1 MLSGLLSSILSS
13 LRQGVIV
20 VTPERVVLFTNPVF
34 CDLVFPELTP
44 ADLMGK
50 DGANLVLGFKDKFM
64 DPDSFMDRVK
74 EIYQN
79 GQPVIGEIVR
89 MRDGRLLSRDYTPI
103 YDSGQLVAHIWTYQQ
118 AEIEKQRL
126 FYEQILNN
134 IPADIA
140 VFDKDHRYL
149 FVNPQGI
156 RNPEIR
162 SWIIGKTD
170 EDYCDM
176 RQKPYS
182 IFQERRA
189 AFNRAVQTQRQSEW
203 EEQLKTASGSW
214 EYHYRKMY
222 PVMDEQGKVELVIGY
237 GMNVTTIKEAQA
249 VMEKAREDAEANAK
263 AKEAFL
269 ARVSHEL
276 RTPMNGMLGLTDLM
290 QRTSLDAKQAQYIK
304 LLRQSVQSLV
314 SIVNEVL
321 DIEKIGSGKM
331 ELHPEVFFIR
341 ERMQALLDLFQETAQ
356 AKGLVLELQWNNNIS
371 VQYKGDIN
379 RVGQVL
385 GNLLSNALKFTDHGS
400 VQVYVEE
407 TAEGSVCFRIT
418 DTGIGIETGSLER
431 IFEPFVQAR
440 MEGQP
445 DRPGTG
451 LGLTICKELAEVM
464 GGRIEVK
471 STPGRGSTFSFCLPL
486 ERVEGDTAEKHS
498 IDSEASADVLSGKRI
513 LLVEDVPLNRFL
525 VEEMTRDWGI
535 VLDMAVDGAEGVQ
548 CVKHRP
554 YDLVL
559 MDIQM
564 PVMDGVEATKAI
576 RSLDDPSRSAVPIV
590 ALSANAF
597 ESDRRKYLEAG
608 MNDALS
614 KPFDSSS
621 LHRVIVDLLQPE
633 NEQAMETVAVI
644 SGSNQLDIDLSY
656 LNQVGHGNPTFIQT
670 MLRSFI
676 DSVAE
681 VTADMRM
688 ALEKGDRKS
697 IGEAAHKLKFALG
710 VVGVTALRDT
720 VAFLEEQGR
729 DMGEP
734 APEAR
739 YREEVSEFIQHL
751 LGLRNIAT
759 EHLVG

>member
-13 LRQGVIV
+13 LRQGIIV
-20 VTPERVVLFTNPVF
+20 VTPERKVLFTNPVF

-50 DGANLVLGFKDKFM
+50 DGAILVLGFKDKLM
-64 DPDSFMDRVK
+64 DPDSFMDRLK
-74 EIYQN
+74 EIYEN

-189 AFNRAVQTQRQSEW
+189 AFTRAVQTQRQSDW

-222 PVMDEQGKVELVIGY
+222 PVMNEQGKVELVIGY

-249 VMEKAREDAEANAK
+249 VLEKAREDAEANAQ

-276 RTPMNGMLGLTDLM
+276 RTPMNGILGLTDLM
-290 QRTSLDAKQAQYIK
+290 QRTSLDSKQAQYIN

-331 ELHPEVFFIR
+331 ELHPEVFSMR
-341 ERMQALLDLFQETAQ
+341 ERMQALLDLFREMAQ
-356 AKGLVLELQWNNNIS
+356 AKGLVLDLELNDGLCTH
-371 VQYKGDIN
+371 YKGDVN
-379 RVGQVL
+379 RIGQVL
-385 GNLLSNALKFTDHGS
+385 GNLLSNALKFTDNGS
-400 VQVYVEE
+400 VHVHVEE
-407 TAEGSVCFRIT
+407 TADGSVCFRVT
-418 DTGIGIETGSLER
+418 DTGIGIESGSLER

-471 STPGRGSTFSFCLPL
+471 SMPGDGSMFSFCLPL
-486 ERVEGDTAEKHS
+486 ERMEDVFTENHS
-498 IDSEASADVLSGKRI
+498 IEPEAFADVLMGKRI
-513 LLVEDVPLNRFL
+513 LLV
-525 VEEMTRDWGI
+525 
-535 VLDMAVDGAEGVQ
+535 GAEGLQ
-548 CVKHRP
+548 CVRHRP

-564 PVMDGVEATKAI
+564 PVMDGVQATKAI
-576 RSLDDPSRSAVPIV
+576 RSLDDPLRSAVPIV

-597 ESDRRKYLEAG
+597 ESDRRNYLEVG

-614 KPFDSSS
+614 KPFDANS
-621 LHRVIVDLLQPE
+621 LRRVIVDLLQAGV
-633 NEQAMETVAVI
+633 EQASEKVVVN
-644 SGSNQLDIDLSY
+644 SGSRLDIDLSY
-656 LNQVGHGNPTFIQT
+656 LNRVGHGNPAFIQT
-670 MLRSFI
+670 MLRSFV
-676 DSVAE
+676 DSVNE
-681 VTADMRM
+681 VCADMRM

-710 VVGVTALRDT
+710 VVGVTALKDT

-729 DMGEP
+729 GTEEA
-734 APEAR
+734 APEVN
-739 YREEVSEFIQHL
+739 YRLQVNEFILQL
-751 LGLRNIAT
+751 EGLRATAT
-759 EHLVG
+759 EHLAG